1 MIERRKT
8 LSRWLSPVLLGALAF
23 GCAQAPKPT
32 ASEDVALS
40 TAPVAEQPKTRPTP
54 MRVMAVVDWKSAAAY
69 RRVSAAVL
77 PGALRSVLTEAPVPA
92 LVPRAP
98 SVLSRGKATRGASWY
113 ALSMPLEEHTVFITG
128 NNAEVFVPGVSDNAS
143 PRAEFDPR
151 ITRTRGIVSAAF
163 NAFGVAYVVEVEC
176 QSPFD
181 DPRCTKDEYVRSLV
195 DDLAIAGG
203 AS

>member
-1 MIERRKT
+1 MIEGQKT
-8 LSRWLSPVLLGALAF
+8 LSRWLTPLLLGALAV
-23 GCAQAPKPT
+23 GCAQAPEPP
-32 ASEDVALS
+32 ASEEAARS
-40 TAPVAEQPKTRPTP
+40 AAPVVEQPKAPTP

-69 RRVSAAVL
+69 RRVSDATL
-77 PGALRSVLTEAPVPA
+77 PSALRSVLTDAPVPA

-98 SVLSRGKATRGASWY
+98 SVLSRGKATRGPSWY
-113 ALSMPLEEHTVFITG
+113 ALSMPLEEHTVFVTG

-143 PRAEFDPR
+143 PRADFDPR
-151 ITRTRGIVSAAF
+151 ISRTRGIVSAAF